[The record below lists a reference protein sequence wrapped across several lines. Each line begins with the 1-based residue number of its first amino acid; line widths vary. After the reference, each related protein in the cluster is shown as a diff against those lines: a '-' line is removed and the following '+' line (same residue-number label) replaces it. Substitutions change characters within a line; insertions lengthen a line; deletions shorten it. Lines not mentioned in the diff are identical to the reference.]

1 MAQLVMNDEDNS
13 TSHDDTNSLFEESD
27 DSTDNEEWLF
37 DDEERHSP
45 EHYIST
51 AANLDVD
58 RLRQNGTAQEL
69 QHDLTR

>member
-13 TSHDDTNSLFEESD
+13 TSHDNTNSLFEESD

-45 EHYIST
+45 EHYS
-51 AANLDVD
+51 L
-58 RLRQNGTAQEL
+58 
-69 QHDLTR
+69 H